1 MSIDV
6 EATLTNTNA
15 VKKFKLPDGDY
26 NALLIKLAQEFND
39 GSIALHG
46 KIAFGKQAVVGASS
60 WAASKQTFKTE
71 SEADTDTWFYSVTGP
86 MRLLVT
92 VATPA
97 VPTKTSNPDFARGVM
112 ATATVLFA
120 ELYGDRAPYTAPPI
134 VPTLRDF
141 SVNRLLSPAGKHYS
155 IAMTTRLAPQLEGVF
170 LQWTGCVDVSKCQT
184 ATCKEAM
191 AYMTQTGIDDP
202 KMQLHR
208 LLLYACLSA
217 DAQTYVYAD
226 PDATVTRAAWVFV
239 AEQRFNDNYN
249 TRARQAVEKRQT
261 DLEAGVP
268 PSISGIEMWFRGHTW
283 AVDVDQQL
291 MDALRTTPDTESDRA
306 AAIMRCIN
314 TGRDTIIR
322 AIATQPRMPS
332 AWKPG
337 HVFSSPAT
345 TRADEEVGCRTSDNV
360 FYNETRCTNFLPNEY
375 RNEWYECE
383 YQSLPYFLA
392 TNNQWELLLATV
404 QSESF
409 RHASLWDRRG
419 NHLLTCPAF
428 YSDPPEL
435 QRVLQRVRTPT
446 TAVDV
451 AVLASAIASS
461 SAPLPV
467 VRLLYAWTTPDLQLQ
482 WVGAL
487 YAANKDTVI
496 ANLATP
502 SALWY
507 LAVTQELQDMHT
519 ERATRLL
526 ARIAAD

>member
-1 MSIDV
+1 MTMSINVD
-6 EATLTNTNA
+6 ATLTNTGA
-15 VKKFKLPDGDY
+15 KQSLILPDGDY
-26 NALLIKLAQEFND
+26 NALLIALARLFDD
-39 GSIALHG
+39 GGIALHG
-46 KIAFGKQAVVGASS
+46 EITVDKQEVADAQDWTDSKTKFNSDASPGS
-60 WAASKQTFKTE
+60 MQLS
-71 SEADTDTWFYSVTGP
+71 
-86 MRLLVT
+86 VT
-92 VATPA
+92 VATQ
-97 VPTKTSNPDFARGVM
+97 TSNPDFARGVM
-112 ATATVLFA
+112 AAATVLFA

-155 IAMTTRLAPQLEGVF
+155 IAMTTRLAPQLEDVF

-191 AYMTQTGIDDP
+191 AYMTQAGIDDP

-249 TRARQAVEKRQT
+249 TRARQAVEKRQK

-268 PSISGIEMWFRGHTW
+268 EPTSNIETWFRDHIW

-291 MDALRTTPDTESDRA
+291 MDALRTTPNNDTERA
-306 AAIMRCIN
+306 VAIMRCIN
-314 TGRDTIIR
+314 AGRDTIIR

-337 HVFSSPAT
+337 HVFSSPAA
-345 TRADEEVGCRTSDNV
+345 TRADEEVGCRTSDGV
-360 FYNETRCTNFLPNEY
+360 FYNETHCINFTLTTY
-375 RNEWYECE
+375 SNEWYECE
-383 YQSLPYFLA
+383 YQSLPHFLV
-392 TNNQWELLLATV
+392 TNKQWDLLLATV
-404 QSESF
+404 QSKSF
-409 RHASLWDRRG
+409 RHASLWDRHG

-428 YSDPPEL
+428 YSNPSTL

-446 TAVDV
+446 TAADV

-467 VRLLYAWTTPDLQLQ
+467 VRLLYAWTTPDLRMQ

-487 YAANKDTVI
+487 YAANKDTAIV
-496 ANLATP
+496 NLATP
-502 SALWY
+502 SAVWY
-507 LAVTQELQDMHT
+507 IAVTQELQDMHT